1 MARHPNGQNVDVKPI
16 VANGLVAYARRM
28 ILNDRSNILSLL
40 ETRRSGRPREM
51 VAPGPSEAELERIL
65 TIAARTPDHGKLFPW
80 RFVIVATEQRKAL
93 ADLLARAL
101 PEADPAAGPAH
112 HQKALDFAHQAPT
125 LVVLVSAPVADHKIP
140 LWEQQLSVGAAGMNL
155 LIAAHA
161 LGFVGGW
168 LTGWAAYSER
178 VRSGFCGPGE
188 RIAGFLFLGSPGVEM
203 QERPRPPLTAVV
215 RPWIPPSA

>member
-1 MARHPNGQNVDVKPI
+1 MT
-16 VANGLVAYARRM
+16 
-28 ILNDRSNILSLL
+28 LNDRSTTLSLL

-80 RFVIVATEQRKAL
+80 RFITVSTEQRAAL
-93 ADLLARAL
+93 ADLLAKAL
-101 PEADPAAGPAH
+101 PESDPAAGPAH
-112 HQKALDFAHQAPT
+112 VQKALDFAHQAPT

-178 VRSGFCGPGE
+178 VRSAFCGPGE
-188 RIAGFLFLGSPGVEM
+188 RIAGFLFLGSPGVEL

-215 RPWIPPSA
+215 RPWIPPST

>member
-1 MARHPNGQNVDVKPI
+1 MK
-16 VANGLVAYARRM
+16 
-28 ILNDRSNILSLL
+28 LNDRSTTLSLL

-80 RFVIVATEQRKAL
+80 RFITVSTEQRAAL
-93 ADLLARAL
+93 ADLLAKAL
-101 PEADPAAGPAH
+101 PESDPAAGPAH
-112 HQKALDFAHQAPT
+112 VQKALDFAHQAPT

-178 VRSGFCGPGE
+178 VRSAFCGPGE
-188 RIAGFLFLGSPGVEM
+188 RIAGFLFLGSPGVEL

-215 RPWIPPSA
+215 RPWIPPST